1 MAMKKR
7 ETVFMVA
14 SGKGGVGKSC
24 LTVTIG
30 RELARL
36 GQKTLLIEMELG
48 LGVFDLMMDLER
60 GVC

>member
-1 MAMKKR
+1 MEKKG
-7 ETVFMVA
+7 TILMVV

-36 GQKTLLIEMELG
+36 GYRTLLIEMT
-48 LGVFDLMMDLER
+48 
-60 GVC
+60 